1 MSVTV
6 PIFTGQDFYV
16 PRFEV
21 KVGKRKLDREAV
33 HDITQVSY
41 EDSLDEIDGFE
52 ITINNWDA
60 EKQAFKY
67 ADKDLFDPGKTVEL
81 SMGYFGATPLRL
93 MVTGEITSL
102 DPNFPASGQPT
113 LTIRGLNLLHRLRTK
128 QESHSYKKV
137 KDSDVAQTIGARLK
151 ITVDAP
157 ASASETQYEYLFQDN
172 RYDIVFLI
180 ERARRIGYDIYVVE
194 PDGSGDPKLFFGP
207 SERVRKATHELAYGR
222 SLIDFNPT
230 LSTALQVAKVT
241 VRGWDNVAKAKIEAT
256 AERSQLSTT
265 RFGSASE
272 DPGSSFADRE
282 EVITN
287 RPVNSK
293 AEAETLAK
301 ETLERIAK
309 DMVTAS
315 GSTVGLPDL
324 VAGSAIDVGG
334 VTDRFGGRYFVTST
348 AHSIGESGYTTQFNC
363 RKEEL

>member
-1 MSVTV
+1 MSVAV
-6 PIFTGQDFYV
+6 PIFSGQDFYV

-21 KVGKRKLDREAV
+21 RVGKRKLDREAV

-41 EDSLDEIDGFE
+41 EDSLEEIDGFE

-60 EKQAFKY
+60 EKRTFKY
-67 ADKDLFDPGKTVEL
+67 ADKDLFDPGRTVEL
-81 SMGYFGATPLRL
+81 SMGYFGKTPLRL

-113 LTIRGLNLLHRLRTK
+113 LTIRGLNLLHRLRRK
-128 QESHSYKKV
+128 QESYSYTKV

-151 ITVDAP
+151 IDIDAP
-157 ASASETQYEYLFQDN
+157 TSASETQYDYLLQDN
-172 RYDIVFLI
+172 KYDIVFLI

-194 PDGSGDPKLFFGP
+194 PDASGDPKLFFGP
-207 SERVRKATHELAYGR
+207 SQRVRKATHELTYGR

-230 LSTALQVAKVT
+230 LSTDLQVAKVT
-241 VRGWDNVAKAKIEAT
+241 VRGWDNVAKAKIEGT

-265 RFGSASE
+265 RFGGASD
-272 DPGSSFADRE
+272 DPGKSFADRE

-287 RPVNSK
+287 HPVNSK
-293 AEAETLAK
+293 AEAERVAK
-301 ETLERIAK
+301 EALEKIAK
-309 DMVTAS
+309 EMVTAS

-324 VAGSAIDVGG
+324 VAGSAIKVDG

-348 AHSIGESGYTTQFNC
+348 THSIGESGYTTQFNC
-363 RKEEL
+363 RKEEV